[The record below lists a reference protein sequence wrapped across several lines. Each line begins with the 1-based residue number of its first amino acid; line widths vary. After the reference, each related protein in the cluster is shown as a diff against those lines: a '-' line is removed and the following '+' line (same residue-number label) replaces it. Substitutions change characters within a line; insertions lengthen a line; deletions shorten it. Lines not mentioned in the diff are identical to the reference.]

1 MALPVL
7 VLGGSRGFL
16 VKPVK
21 VPAVRQ
27 PRLDLPTRRIQ
38 RHVSVENCGLK
49 GIYDAGSLAV
59 ALPVAVAKG
68 RFARTLPQINWLK
81 VAVLLVIQMRVVQ
94 RAIECSRKMFRRLNA
109 KTAMV
114 LTKDELTS
122 VQEALG
128 DDLVFQSS
136 VDLEDVQI
144 SQGMKVLNSQAIQEA
159 KMPLTLQFYKPMRR
173 PAWMKSRQFSHWWR
187 SLDLARAIFL
197 RAQGPILLWGWST
210 LTLTFMASLVSP
222 MWSRREF
229 AMYRSCLEKLV
240 VIPSWTAVAWFLH
253 RLVRL
258 WGQRVSRGR
267 AELSDVMGMQSSLRE
282 ARINALQTSMKVLIW
297 ASYLFALL
305 WHGGI
310 QLSQLLLIPG
320 TTAVI
325 IGWVGREIVCNMIS
339 GVVLHLTQPF
349 AQGDW
354 ISLTDEDIDGWV
366 QDVGSFYTKVVQ
378 WDKRPIYV
386 PNGKLMSLNVQNNSR
401 MTHRRIKYDLKLRLQ
416 DIPKISTI
424 VREIQEMLAEHEDI
438 DNVQHQLVRWR
449 GVGEYS
455 ADIWLSCYTKPTIE
469 GIRLKTYTAT
479 QQSVLERCSQIVY
492 KHEAAF
498 ASSTDRIQY
507 PGGGTGGSKGA
518 MSIGQLF
525 QDTFNGARES
535 QLESREQVLR
545 QREKDIKELEREL
558 EQKGEEQAKAEK
570 EIQAARETLQLEMQ
584 KVEKQKEGEALQE
597 AAAAEEAAVAELQNE
612 EVQQAQAQAQAE
624 SAPWPTFER
633 PFEDVAE
640 EQVRKRETV
649 PESVEENVEHEV
661 PHAKE
666 NVVAEWNEWKEGSE
680 HGIEGGEGE
689 IPADVEGKGEWW
701 KSQGGAEADME
712 SETKDKESKNN
723 KNKSN
728 VERLSQEQKSEVLAA
743 VKNGEDEDEAEMLRI
758 PVKEMGD

>member
-1 MALPVL
+1 
-7 VLGGSRGFL
+7 
-16 VKPVK
+16 
-21 VPAVRQ
+21 
-27 PRLDLPTRRIQ
+27 
-38 RHVSVENCGLK
+38 
-49 GIYDAGSLAV
+49 
-59 ALPVAVAKG
+59 
-68 RFARTLPQINWLK
+68 
-81 VAVLLVIQMRVVQ
+81 
-94 RAIECSRKMFRRLNA
+94 
-109 KTAMV
+109 
-114 LTKDELTS
+114 
-122 VQEALG
+122 
-128 DDLVFQSS
+128 
-136 VDLEDVQI
+136 
-144 SQGMKVLNSQAIQEA
+144 
-159 KMPLTLQFYKPMRR
+159 
-173 PAWMKSRQFSHWWR
+173 
-187 SLDLARAIFL
+187 
-197 RAQGPILLWGWST
+197 
-210 LTLTFMASLVSP
+210 
-222 MWSRREF
+222 
-229 AMYRSCLEKLV
+229 
-240 VIPSWTAVAWFLH
+240 
-253 RLVRL
+253 
-258 WGQRVSRGR
+258 
-267 AELSDVMGMQSSLRE
+267 MGMQSSLRE

>member
-1 MALPVL
+1 M
-7 VLGGSRGFL
+7 
-16 VKPVK
+16 
-21 VPAVRQ
+21 
-27 PRLDLPTRRIQ
+27 
-38 RHVSVENCGLK
+38 
-49 GIYDAGSLAV
+49 AV
-59 ALPVAVAKG
+59 ALVSPLMIEATLRHAVVNLCVEFPAS
-68 RFARTLPQINWLK
+68 
-81 VAVLLVIQMRVVQ
+81 AVPR
-94 RAIECSRKMFRRLNA
+94 
-109 KTAMV
+109 V

-136 VDLEDVQI
+136 VDLEDVKI
-144 SQGMKVLNSQAIQEA
+144 SEGMKVLNSRKAIQEA
-159 KMPLTLQFYKPMRR
+159 KMPLTLRFYQPMRR
-173 PAWMKSRQFSHWWR
+173 PAWLKSHWWR
-187 SLDLARAIFL
+187 SLDLARAILL

-222 MWSRREF
+222 MWSRKEF

-240 VIPSWTAVAWFLH
+240 VVPSWTAVAWFLH

-282 ARINALQTSMKVLIW
+282 ARINALQTSMKVLLW

-320 TTAVI
+320 TTAVV

-401 MTHRRIKYDLKLRLQ
+401 MTHRRIKYELKLRLQ

-424 VREIQEMLAEHEDI
+424 VRDIQEMLAEHEDI

-570 EIQAARETLQLEMQ
+570 EIQAAREKLQLEMQ
-584 KVEKQKEGEALQE
+584 KVEKQKALQE

-624 SAPWPTFER
+624 SAPWPTPGPDIVR
-633 PFEDVAE
+633 RCVTGHNGE
-640 EQVRKRETV
+640 EPWRGLSGRLKMLLKSKSL
-649 PESVEENVEHEV
+649 ESVRRSRSLLKKMSNTRCHTQEKMWHQSGR
-661 PHAKE
+661 KE
-666 NVVAEWNEWKEGSE
+666 ANTAMSKVARPMLG
-680 HGIEGGEGE
+680 
-689 IPADVEGKGEWW
+689 PVA
-701 KSQGGAEADME
+701 ADME
-712 SETKDKESKNN
+712 SELKATTSKAKDKESKNN
-723 KNKSN
+723 KNKNN

>member
-7 VLGGSRGFL
+7 VILGGSRGFL
-16 VKPVK
+16 VKPMK

-38 RHVSVENCGLK
+38 RHVSVES
-49 GIYDAGSLAV
+49 SLAV

-68 RFARTLPQINWLK
+68 RFARTIPQINWLK

-94 RAIECSRKMFRRLNA
+94 RAIACSRKMFRRLNA

-136 VDLEDVQI
+136 VDLEDVKI
-144 SQGMKVLNSQAIQEA
+144 SEGMKVLNSRKAIQEA
-159 KMPLTLQFYKPMRR
+159 KMPLTLRFYQPMRR
-173 PAWMKSRQFSHWWR
+173 PAWLKSHWWR
-187 SLDLARAIFL
+187 SLDLARAILL

-222 MWSRREF
+222 MWSRKEF

-240 VIPSWTAVAWFLH
+240 VVPSWTAVAWFLH

-282 ARINALQTSMKVLIW
+282 ARINALQTSMKVLLW

-320 TTAVI
+320 TTAVV

-401 MTHRRIKYDLKLRLQ
+401 MTHRRIKYELKLRLQ

-424 VREIQEMLAEHEDI
+424 VRDIQEMLAEHEDI

-570 EIQAARETLQLEMQ
+570 EIQAAREKLQLEMQ

-640 EQVRKRETV
+640 EQVFRKRETV
-649 PESVEENVEHEV
+649 PESLEENVEHEV
-661 PHAKE
+661 PHARE
-666 NVVAEWNEWKEGSE
+666 NVASEWKEGSE
-680 HGIEGGEGE
+680 HSHVEGGEGE
-689 IPADVEGKGEWW
+689 IPADAEGKREWW
-701 KSQGGAEADME
+701 KIKEGAEAADME
-712 SETKDKESKNN
+712 SELKATTSKAKDKESKNN
-723 KNKSN
+723 KNKNN